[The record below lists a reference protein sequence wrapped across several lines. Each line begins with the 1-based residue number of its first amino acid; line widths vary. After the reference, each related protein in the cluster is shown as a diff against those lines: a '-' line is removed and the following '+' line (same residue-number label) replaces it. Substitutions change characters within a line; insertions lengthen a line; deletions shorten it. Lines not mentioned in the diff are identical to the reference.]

1 MPSRLGND
9 GDTAHIH
16 ACPDHRVASCE
27 IMHTIAVSGSQ
38 LDVADSAIG
47 PKNQQ
52 LSVDV
57 TAGRREMFTTL
68 DKEVAPGPLDI
79 SKTLEVLKM

>member
-1 MPSRLGND
+1 
-9 GDTAHIH
+9 
-16 ACPDHRVASCE
+16 
-27 IMHTIAVSGSQ
+27 MHTIAVSGSQ

-57 TAGRREMFTTL
+57 TAGRLEMFTAL
-68 DKEVAPGPLDI
+68 DEEVAPGPLDI
-79 SKTLEVLKM
+79 SKPLEVLKCNGVNVG

>member
-1 MPSRLGND
+1 
-9 GDTAHIH
+9 
-16 ACPDHRVASCE
+16 
-27 IMHTIAVSGSQ
+27 MHTIAVSGSQ
-38 LDVADSAIG
+38 LDVADSAIR

-68 DKEVAPGPLDI
+68 DKEVAPSPLDI
-79 SKTLEVLKM
+79 SKTLEVLKCNGVNVG